1 MAGNVIFDSKG
12 NIVSVYASQYP
23 ADRPAVEDM
32 LQILQNLKE

>member
-1 MAGNVIFDSKG
+1 MAGNVIFDSNS
-12 NIVSVYASQYP
+12 NILSIYASQYP